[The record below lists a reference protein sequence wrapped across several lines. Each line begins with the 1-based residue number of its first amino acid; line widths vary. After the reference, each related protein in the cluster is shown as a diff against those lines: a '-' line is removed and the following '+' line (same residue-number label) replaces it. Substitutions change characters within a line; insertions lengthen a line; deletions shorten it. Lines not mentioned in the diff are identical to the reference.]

1 MHRFIAFNDEKA
13 DTLLMLELTD
23 LAKTLTKSALYE
35 AEIRAHSYLSKR
47 EQKVFV
53 SHFWNHRP
61 DWIKKS
67 GMKSDVYLRALG
79 NMNFTDFQDVELFR
93 DIISASLIPRFAGQL
108 FILAEDLR
116 IEELCKKERPGMAFE
131 FKVRRKIYK
140 EYFESQLVVNLERN
154 LFIDALFNLIYL
166 SLNSDSPILTM
177 PSFNSEID
185 EGIPLI
191 RSELEN
197 FYDTQ
202 STQVVADACL
212 KIVERVGQLVNTDMI
227 NDYYHLPGQEQNLL
241 DVMSYSDLL
250 RKDSLQNDDTTEE
263 KAGGDEQVHEEE
275 MRTWH
280 RETESPGK
288 SFMQFNLDQGTRT
301 DIAGGSER
309 EGEEGDQALGIVQGR
324 SVQTDKKEY
333 DGMELTSMG
342 ELDASNG
349 KNKYGTSNKNA
360 RSVFLKAGRP
370 DKEAL
375 AEYGKLEKE
384 VKFYHKKLKNIIQRV
399 MEKKETD
406 HRSHLQMGQLG
417 KNLLP
422 FFTDENP
429 KLFYKKAE
437 PSKEIDAS
445 FILLVD
451 CSASM
456 FDKMEET
463 RRGIILFHEALKSV
477 DVPHEIIGFWED
489 ANESAEDDQPNYF
502 FQVIPFSMSLQHKT
516 GPEIMELE
524 AMEDNRDGYAIRIA
538 AERLLERKE
547 KQKFLI
553 IFSDG
558 EPAAYDYNNGIVDTH
573 EAVMEV
579 RQKGI
584 EIFNIFLSTSG
595 LEFEQ
600 KKVFETIYGN
610 RSIIAPYVEELPNV
624 LFPLLKKILTNSIN
638 M

>member
-23 LAKTLTKSALYE
+23 LAKTLTKTSLYE

-47 EQKVFV
+47 ERKVFV

-61 DWIKKS
+61 DWVKKP

-79 NMNFTDFQDVELFR
+79 NINFTDFQDVDQFR
-93 DIISASLIPRFAGQL
+93 DIISASPIPRFAGHL
-108 FILAEDLR
+108 FVLAEDLR

-131 FKVRRKIYK
+131 FNVRRKIYT
-140 EYFESQLVVNLERN
+140 EYFESQLIVNLEKN
-154 LFIDALFNLIYL
+154 LFIDALFNLVYL
-166 SLNSDSPILTM
+166 ILNSGSPVLAI
-177 PSFNSEID
+177 PSFNPEID

-197 FYDTQ
+197 FYETQ
-202 STQVVADACL
+202 STRSVADVCL
-212 KIVERVGQLVNTDMI
+212 KIVERAAQVVKTDMI
-227 NDYYHLPGQEQNLL
+227 NEYYHLPGQEQNLL
-241 DVMSYSDLL
+241 DDMSFTDLL
-250 RKDSLQNDDTTEE
+250 RKDPLQNDDTVEE
-263 KAGGDEQVHEEE
+263 KTGGDEELHEEE
-275 MRTWH
+275 MGTWH

-288 SFMQFNLDQGTRT
+288 SFMQFNLDQGTKT

-324 SVQTDKKEY
+324 SKPTDKKEY
-333 DGMELTSMG
+333 SRMELTSMD
-342 ELDASNG
+342 ELESPNG
-349 KNKYGTSNKNA
+349 KIKYGTSNKNA

-370 DKEAL
+370 DKEAV

-384 VKFYHKKLKNIIQRV
+384 VKFYHKKLKNIIERI

-406 HRSHLQMGQLG
+406 HRSHLQMGRLG
-417 KNLLP
+417 KNLLS

-429 KLFYKKAE
+429 KLFYKKSE
-437 PSKEIDAS
+437 PGKEIDAS
-445 FILLVD
+445 FILLID

-456 FDKMEET
+456 FDKIEET

-477 DVPHEIIGFWED
+477 GVPHEIIGFWED
-489 ANESAEDDQPNYF
+489 ANESSVDEQPNYF
-502 FQVIPFSMSLQHKT
+502 FQVIPFSVSLHQKT

-524 AMEDNRDGYAIRIA
+524 AMEDNRDGYAIRIV

-547 KQKFLI
+547 KEKFLI

-558 EPAAYDYNNGIVDTH
+558 EPAAFDYNNGIVDTH

-579 RQKGI
+579 RKKGI

-600 KKVFETIYGN
+600 KKVFENIYGN
-610 RSIIAPYVEELPNV
+610 RSIIAPYVEELPDV
-624 LFPLLKKILTNSIN
+624 LFPLLKNILTKSIY